1 MENTRESKNVQD
13 HFSVYRKYQATKE
26 NLKFTYGLCS
36 RNISIFLHKFKGEEE
51 MEWWK
56 SQLKEKHFPKAIF
69 RVLENL
75 VHASVITIL
84 NGIVPTQKMWK
95 FWSHKIFFDSN

>member
-1 MENTRESKNVQD
+1 MCKIILVFIENIKQQKRILNSPTVFVLEIYI
-13 HFSVYRKYQATKE
+13 F
-26 NLKFTYGLCS
+26 
-36 RNISIFLHKFKGEEE
+36 FLHKFKGEEE

-84 NGIVPTQKMWK
+84 NGIVPTQK
-95 FWSHKIFFDSN
+95 I